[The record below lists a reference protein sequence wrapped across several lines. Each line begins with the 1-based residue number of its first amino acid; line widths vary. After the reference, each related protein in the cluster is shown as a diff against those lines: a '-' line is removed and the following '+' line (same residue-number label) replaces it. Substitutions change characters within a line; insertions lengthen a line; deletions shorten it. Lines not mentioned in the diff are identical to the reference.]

1 MRIKS
6 ILQNKHR
13 NEAEKQVVEKLRH
26 EAKSEKISSSQSK
39 KYGNE
44 VSQFLD
50 LIKDESNP
58 DRKTKKNNRNSTF
71 YLPRLAF
78 ASFSLCIVS
87 FLIFKGFEKPEE
99 NKSIQ
104 DLSLIEDLV
113 KLEFQPDLDFIKN
126 INMEK
131 FTWEKPSVDLNL
143 ILTPI
148 ADFGSLF
155 TDIKIITPLNPYFDP
170 IQNLPNRLTPSEF
183 WEFKENTT
191 EEIKNFRDSIP
202 FLEKIYQTNR
212 KS

>member
-50 LIKDESNP
+50 LIKGESNQGI
-58 DRKTKKNNRNSTF
+58 KTKKNNRNSTF

-131 FTWEKPSVDLNL
+131 FIWEKPSVDLNL

-155 TDIKIITPLNPYFDP
+155 TDIRIIPPFNPYFNL
-170 IQNLPNRLTPSEF
+170 IQNLPNRLIQSEF
-183 WEFKENTT
+183 GDFTESAT

-202 FLEKIYQTNR
+202 FLEEIYQTNR
-212 KS
+212 ES

>member
-50 LIKDESNP
+50 LIKGESNP

-87 FLIFKGFEKPEE
+87 FLIFKGFKKPEE

-131 FTWEKPSVDLNL
+131 FIWEKPSVDLNL

-155 TDIKIITPLNPYFDP
+155 TDIRIIPPFNPYFNL
-170 IQNLPNRLTPSEF
+170 IQNLPNRLIQSEF
-183 WEFKENTT
+183 GDFTESAT

-202 FLEKIYQTNR
+202 FLEEIYQTNR
-212 KS
+212 ES

>member
-1 MRIKS
+1 MSIKS
-6 ILQNKHR
+6 ILQNKPCS
-13 NEAEKQVVEKLRH
+13 EAEKQVIEKLKH
-26 EAKSEKISSSQSK
+26 EANLEKIASSQSK
-39 KYGNE
+39 KHGKE

-50 LIKDESNP
+50 LIKDESKP
-58 DRKTKKNNRNSTF
+58 DRKIKNNNRKSTF

-99 NKSIQ
+99 KKWIQ

-113 KLEFQPDLDFIKN
+113 ELKFQPDLGFMEN
-126 INMEK
+126 INLEK

-155 TDIKIITPLNPYFDP
+155 TDIRIIPPFNPYFNL
-170 IQNLPNRLTPSEF
+170 IQNLPNRLIQSEF
-183 WEFKENTT
+183 GDFTESAT

-202 FLEKIYQTNR
+202 FLEEIYQTNR
-212 KS
+212 ES

>member
-6 ILQNKHR
+6 ILQNKQR
-13 NEAEKQVVEKLRH
+13 NEVEKQVVEKLRH

-50 LIKDESNP
+50 LIKGESNP

-87 FLIFKGFEKPEE
+87 FLIFKGFKKSEK

-155 TDIKIITPLNPYFDP
+155 TDIRIIPPFNPYFNL
-170 IQNLPNRLTPSEF
+170 IQNLPNRLIQSEF
-183 WEFKENTT
+183 GDFTKSAT

-202 FLEKIYQTNR
+202 FLEEIYQTNR
-212 KS
+212 ES

>member
-50 LIKDESNP
+50 LIKGESNP

-131 FTWEKPSVDLNL
+131 FIWEKPSVDLNL

-155 TDIKIITPLNPYFDP
+155 TDIRIIPPFNPYFNL
-170 IQNLPNRLTPSEF
+170 IQNLPNRLIQSEF
-183 WEFKENTT
+183 GDFTESAT

-202 FLEKIYQTNR
+202 FLEEIYQTNR
-212 KS
+212 ES

>member
-50 LIKDESNP
+50 LIKGESNP

-155 TDIKIITPLNPYFDP
+155 TDIRIIPPFNPYFNL
-170 IQNLPNRLTPSEF
+170 IQNLPNRLIQSEF
-183 WEFKENTT
+183 GDFTESAT

-202 FLEKIYQTNR
+202 FLEEIYQTNR
-212 KS
+212 ES

>member
-6 ILQNKHR
+6 ILQNKPS
-13 NEAEKQVVEKLRH
+13 NEAEKQVIKKLRH
-26 EAKSEKISSSQSK
+26 EANLEKISSSQSK

-58 DRKTKKNNRNSTF
+58 DRKTEKNNRNSTF

-87 FLIFKGFEKPEE
+87 FLIFKGFKKSEK

-131 FTWEKPSVDLNL
+131 FIWEKPSVDLNL
-143 ILTPI
+143 IPTPI

-155 TDIKIITPLNPYFDP
+155 TDIRIIPPFNPYFNL
-170 IQNLPNRLTPSEF
+170 IQNLPNRLIQSEF
-183 WEFKENTT
+183 GDFTESAT

-202 FLEKIYQTNR
+202 FLEEIYQTNR
-212 KS
+212 ES

>member
-6 ILQNKHR
+6 ILQNKPS
-13 NEAEKQVVEKLRH
+13 NEAEKQVIKKLRH
-26 EAKSEKISSSQSK
+26 EANLEKISPSQSK

-58 DRKTKKNNRNSTF
+58 DRKTEKNNRNSTF

-87 FLIFKGFEKPEE
+87 FLIFKGFKKSEK

-131 FTWEKPSVDLNL
+131 FIWEKPSVDLNL

-155 TDIKIITPLNPYFDP
+155 TDIRIISPFNPYFNL
-170 IQNLPNRLTPSEF
+170 IQNLPNRLIQSEF
-183 WEFKENTT
+183 GDFTESAT

-202 FLEKIYQTNR
+202 FLEEIYQTNR
-212 KS
+212 ES

>member
-1 MRIKS
+1 MSIKS
-6 ILQNKHR
+6 IFQNKPC
-13 NEAEKQVVEKLRH
+13 NEAENQVIEKLRH
-26 EAKSEKISSSQSK
+26 QANLEKISSSQSK

-50 LIKDESNP
+50 LIKNESNP
-58 DRKTKKNNRNSTF
+58 DRKTEKNNRNSTC

-78 ASFSLCIVS
+78 ASFSLCIAS
-87 FLIFKGFEKPEE
+87 FLIFKGFKKPEE

-113 KLEFQPDLDFIKN
+113 KFEFQPNLDFVKN
-126 INMEK
+126 INMGN

-148 ADFGSLF
+148 ADFESLF
-155 TDIKIITPLNPYFDP
+155 TDIKIIPPFNPYFDL

-183 WEFKENTT
+183 GNFKENTAK
-191 EEIKNFRDSIP
+191 EIKNLRNSIP
-202 FLEKIYQTNR
+202 FLEEIYQTSR
-212 KS
+212 ES

>member
-50 LIKDESNP
+50 LIKGESNP

-131 FTWEKPSVDLNL
+131 FIWEKPSVDLNL
-143 ILTPI
+143 ILTPV

-155 TDIKIITPLNPYFDP
+155 TDIRIIPPFNPYFNL
-170 IQNLPNRLTPSEF
+170 IQNLPNRLIQSEF
-183 WEFKENTT
+183 GDFTESAT

-202 FLEKIYQTNR
+202 FLEEIYQTNR
-212 KS
+212 ES

>member
-26 EAKSEKISSSQSK
+26 EAHLEKISSSQSK

-58 DRKTKKNNRNSTF
+58 DRKIKKNNRNSTF

-78 ASFSLCIVS
+78 ATFSLCIVS

-113 KLEFQPDLDFIKN
+113 ELEFQPDLDFVKN
-126 INMEK
+126 INLEN
-131 FTWEKPSVDLNL
+131 FTWEKPSLDLNL
-143 ILTPI
+143 ILIPM

-155 TDIKIITPLNPYFDP
+155 TDIEIIPPLNLYFDP
-170 IQNLPNRLTPSEF
+170 VQNLPNRLTPSEF
-183 WEFKENTT
+183 WDFKKNTR
-191 EEIKNFRDSIP
+191 EEIKNFKDSIP
-202 FLEKIYQTNR
+202 FLEEIYQTNR
-212 KS
+212 ES

>member
-50 LIKDESNP
+50 LIKGESNP

-87 FLIFKGFEKPEE
+87 FLIFKGFEKPKE

-155 TDIKIITPLNPYFDP
+155 TDIRIIPPFNPYFNL
-170 IQNLPNRLTPSEF
+170 IQNLSNGLIPSEF
-183 WEFKENTT
+183 GDFTKSAT

-202 FLEKIYQTNR
+202 FLEEIYQTNR
-212 KS
+212 ES

>member
-50 LIKDESNP
+50 LIKGESNQ
-58 DRKTKKNNRNSTF
+58 DRKTKKNNPNSTF

-131 FTWEKPSVDLNL
+131 FIWEKPSVDLNL

-155 TDIKIITPLNPYFDP
+155 TDIRIIPPFNPYFNL
-170 IQNLPNRLTPSEF
+170 IQNLPNRLIQSEF
-183 WEFKENTT
+183 GDFTESAT

-202 FLEKIYQTNR
+202 FLEEIYQTNR
-212 KS
+212 ES

>member
-50 LIKDESNP
+50 LIKGESNP

-87 FLIFKGFEKPEE
+87 FLIFKGFEKPKE

-104 DLSLIEDLV
+104 DLSLIEGLV

-155 TDIKIITPLNPYFDP
+155 TDIRIIPPFNPYFNL
-170 IQNLPNRLTPSEF
+170 IQNLPNRLIQSEF
-183 WEFKENTT
+183 GDFTESAT

-202 FLEKIYQTNR
+202 FLEEIYQTNR
-212 KS
+212 ES

>member
-58 DRKTKKNNRNSTF
+58 DRKTEKNNRNSTF

-87 FLIFKGFEKPEE
+87 FLIFKGFKKSEK

-155 TDIKIITPLNPYFDP
+155 TDIRIIPPFNPYFNL
-170 IQNLPNRLTPSEF
+170 IQNLPNRLIQSEF
-183 WEFKENTT
+183 GDFTESAT

-202 FLEKIYQTNR
+202 FLEEIYQTNR
-212 KS
+212 ES

>member
-1 MRIKS
+1 MSIKS
-6 ILQNKHR
+6 ILQNKPCS
-13 NEAEKQVVEKLRH
+13 EAEKQVIEKLRH
-26 EAKSEKISSSQSK
+26 EANLEKISSSQSK

-50 LIKDESNP
+50 LIKGESNP

-87 FLIFKGFEKPEE
+87 FLIFKGFKKPEE

-131 FTWEKPSVDLNL
+131 FIWEKPSVDLNL

-155 TDIKIITPLNPYFDP
+155 TDIRIIPPFNPYFNL
-170 IQNLPNRLTPSEF
+170 IQNLPNRLIQSEF
-183 WEFKENTT
+183 GDFTESAT

-202 FLEKIYQTNR
+202 FLEEIYQTNR
-212 KS
+212 ES

>member
-50 LIKDESNP
+50 LIKGESNP

-87 FLIFKGFEKPEE
+87 FLIFKGFKKPEE

-155 TDIKIITPLNPYFDP
+155 TDIRIIPPFNPYFNL
-170 IQNLPNRLTPSEF
+170 IQNLPNRLIQSEF
-183 WEFKENTT
+183 GDFTESAT

-202 FLEKIYQTNR
+202 FLEEIYQTNR
-212 KS
+212 ES

>member
-58 DRKTKKNNRNSTF
+58 DRKIKNNNRNSTF

-78 ASFSLCIVS
+78 ATFSLCIVS

-131 FTWEKPSVDLNL
+131 FIWEKPSVDLNL

-155 TDIKIITPLNPYFDP
+155 TDIRIIPPFNHYFNL
-170 IQNLPNRLTPSEF
+170 IQNLPNRLIQSEF
-183 WEFKENTT
+183 GDFTESAT

-202 FLEKIYQTNR
+202 FLEEIYQTNR
-212 KS
+212 ES